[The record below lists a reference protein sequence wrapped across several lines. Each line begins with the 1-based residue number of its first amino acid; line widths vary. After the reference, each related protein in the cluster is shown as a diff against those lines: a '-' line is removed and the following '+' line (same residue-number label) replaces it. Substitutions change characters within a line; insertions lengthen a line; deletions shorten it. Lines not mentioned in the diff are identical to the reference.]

1 MNFLRNISPRHI
13 STIPNSKK
21 MPKKSSKRVRRE
33 NWEKPKNYKEPQLEL
48 QQCRLA
54 QIPELTEISFV
65 LVKTY

>member
-33 NWEKPKNYKEPQLEL
+33 NWEKPKNYREPQPEL
-48 QQCRLA
+48 QQC
-54 QIPELTEISFV
+54 
-65 LVKTY
+65 